1 MTITWDRFAG
11 TTDTFAFRVTFMPD
25 PDEGVGATLEETASW
40 GSFQLWVCG
49 QNLSAHVS
57 QGTYVPATHWYLLP
71 FLEWLAENWNPLFHE
86 ERLPNRNLDEPAA
99 TALIYTRNAP
109 ALIGEAETV
118 AWEQEWY
125 EWYQRHAL
133 RSARD
138 GGLFPHVV
146 IRRFRDLIE
155 VSWHDE
161 PLTGSPDGYRHS
173 SARGVA
179 YFQPEA
185 VAEPLYEVLRD
196 ASRRLTALHPDNKRL
211 ARLSRQVDELVLPG
225 QHDMRLDWLAGLRA
239 QPPLRARLEGS
250 LPEAEMRSRWTE
262 IVRELRDLGNGEDAD
277 AALAVEESHLVISG
291 SCHAAL
297 LFSSTSPTVTKEDVR
312 TLAAILISQ
321 FSKKDVISATLE
333 NLSEQTTPDTSLQA
347 WEQGYELAEH
357 VHSKLGNRFTQG
369 WVDVAGILQ
378 ELQVTLLSRNL
389 HDDNIRACS
398 LVGPHHRPT
407 VVHNEAS
414 PYQSVTA
421 KRFSMAHELCHLL
434 FDRSRGSKL
443 AIASGPWAPKIIERR
458 ANAFAAMF
466 LMPTKLVQSALA
478 DNPDPVHDLDSVTAF
493 ATRLQVSR
501 HAAIEHLYNLTLMS
515 EFDRDMLLRQV
526 RD

>member
-1 MTITWDRFAG
+1 MTIIWERFSG
-11 TTDTFAFRVTFMPD
+11 RTDAFAFKMTFMPD
-25 PDEGVGATLEETASW
+25 PDAGAGATPEESASW
-40 GSFQLWVCG
+40 GSFQIWTYG

-57 QGTYVPATHWYLLP
+57 QGEYVPATHWYLLP
-71 FLEWLAENWNPLFHE
+71 LLEWLAENWNPLFHE
-86 ERLPNRNLDEPAA
+86 ERLPNRNQDEPAA

-118 AWEQEWY
+118 AWEEEWF

-146 IRRFRDLIE
+146 VRRFRDLVE
-155 VSWHDE
+155 VSWDDE
-161 PLTGSPDGYRHS
+161 PLAGSPPGYRHS

-179 YFQPEA
+179 YFSPEV
-185 VAEPLYEVLRD
+185 VASPLYEVLRE
-196 ASRRLTALHPDNKRL
+196 AARFLLSLCPESKRL
-211 ARLSRQVDELVLPG
+211 VKLSQQVDELTLPG
-225 QHDMRLDWLAGLRA
+225 QHNTRLDWLAGLRA
-239 QPPLRARLEGS
+239 LPPLRSRLQGN
-250 LPEAEMRSRWTE
+250 LPEAEMRSRWEE
-262 IVRELRDLGNGEDAD
+262 IVSELRNQGNSEGAD
-277 AALAVEESHLVISG
+277 AALAVEQSSLVISG
-291 SCHAAL
+291 SCQAAL
-297 LFSSTSPTVTKEDVR
+297 LFSSTSPTVTRDDVH
-312 TLAAILISQ
+312 TLAAILVSQ
-321 FSKKDVISATLE
+321 YTKNIVTAALE
-333 NLSEQTTPDTSLQA
+333 ELSEQTVPDPSLPA
-347 WEQGYELAEH
+347 WEQGYELAEQ
-357 VHSKLGNRFTQG
+357 VHSQLGDRFAEG
-369 WVDVAGILQ
+369 WVDVAGVLE
-378 ELQVTLLSRNL
+378 ELQVTLLSARL

-407 VVHNEAS
+407 VIHNEAS
-414 PYQSVTA
+414 PYQTATA

-434 FDRSRGSKL
+434 FDRSRGRRL

-466 LMPTKLVQSALA
+466 LMPTRLVQAARA
-478 DNPDPVHDLDSVTAF
+478 DSPDPIHDLEGITTF
-493 ATRLQVSR
+493 AGRLRVSR